1 MKVHV
6 APAFFNNG
14 TNHVLRVDQAIVPG
28 TTDGAALGT
37 SALNWSDL
45 FLDSGGVIDF
55 NGGDVTLTHSSGALA
70 IDGDG
75 VVAVSFGTGTTV
87 AVNDT
92 TASSS
97 PTSGALVVAGGLG
110 VSEDIYMA
118 GANFVTYSAN
128 AGGNQTVMI
137 QNTSTAANSN
147 ALLHMLING
156 TDTSSDIRIQLQ
168 RQVGHPDITWSFGMD
183 NSNSQGMVW
192 SSGTALGTNDRM
204 RLAIATGV
212 LSVDGDGGGS
222 DDPVALFDSYDD
234 AALAESFAYAHP
246 MAPEMGLVSREQ
258 WQANRALMVEI
269 GVAEWAEQEGGPDAL
284 MYNIQPMMR
293 MLAGGIYQTRAQL
306 VEDVTSLRR
315 ELAEV
320 GSKLKAIGV

>member
-45 FLDSGGVIDF
+45 FLDSGGVINFD
-55 NGGDVTLTHSSGALA
+55 GGDVTLTHSSGALA

-87 AVNDT
+87 AINDT
-92 TASSS
+92 TGSSS
-97 PTSGALVVAGGLG
+97 STSGALVVGGG
-110 VSEDIYMA
+110 VGIAEDIYM
-118 GANFVTYSAN
+118 GGQYFNMNGSY
-128 AGGNQTVMI
+128 AGGSMDMVV
-137 QNTSTAANSN
+137 QNTATAANSHVTLN
-147 ALLHMLING
+147 MLVNG
-156 TDTSSDIRIQLQ
+156 TDSTSDIRVTMR
-168 RQVGHPDITWSFGMD
+168 RQVGTDVVWTFGMD

-192 SSGTALGTNDRM
+192 SSGSALGTNDRM

-212 LSVDGDGGGS
+212 LSVSGDGGGS
-222 DDPVALFDSYDD
+222 DDPVSLFDSYDD

-293 MLAGGIYQTRAQL
+293 MLAGGIYQTRALL
-306 VEDVTSLRR
+306 VEEVTSLRR
-315 ELAEV
+315 ELADV
-320 GSKLKAIGV
+320 DSKLKAIGV